1 MKILIVLPRVPY
13 PLEKGDKLRAYH
25 QLRILSKRHQIA
37 LFCLSDSRLHP
48 DALEHLKAYCTE
60 IHIHQLTAA
69 GKVFNM
75 LKACISGKPLQAGY
89 FYSASA
95 HRQLLELISRF
106 RPDHLYCQLLR
117 SAAYL
122 VDVNI
127 KKTIDYQDVFSIGLA
142 RRMKR
147 VSPLIRWV
155 FRMEYKRML
164 RYERAMFDRFDHCTI
179 ISEPDRDLI
188 PHPDRA
194 RMVIVPN
201 GVNFEY
207 FSPQTR
213 APVYD
218 LLFTGNMGYPPN
230 IDSAEYLVK
239 EILPL
244 IHRIDPAVTLLI
256 AGANPHK
263 RVKALA
269 GEMVT
274 IAGWVPDMR
283 DCYAQSRVFIAPMR
297 IGTGLQNKLL
307 EAMAM
312 ELPCI
317 TSELANAA
325 LMAAPGEEILVGTDT
340 ASYAA
345 LTMQLL
351 RDHDFA
357 MKTGRSGSRYVRDH
371 FDWEVCTRK
380 LENLITSDQ

>member
-1 MKILIVLPRVPY
+1 MKILILLPRVPY

-25 QLRILSKRHQIA
+25 QLRILSQRHQIA
-37 LFCLSDSRLHP
+37 LFCLNDSKLHP

-69 GKVFNM
+69 GKAFNM
-75 LKACISGKPLQAGY
+75 LKALISGKPLQAGY

-95 HRQLLELISRF
+95 HRELIEMITGF

-122 VDVNI
+122 VNVNI
-127 KKTIDYQDVFSIGLA
+127 RKTIDYQDVFSIGLA

-147 VSPLIRWV
+147 ASPLIRWV
-155 FRMEYKRML
+155 FRMEYQRMV
-164 RYERAMFDRFDHCTI
+164 RYEAAMFDRFDHCTI
-179 ISEPDRDLI
+179 ISEPDRELI
-188 PHPDRA
+188 PHPDRS

-201 GVNFEY
+201 GVNFAY

-230 IDSAEYLVK
+230 IDSAEYLVR

-244 IHRIDPAVTLLI
+244 IHRNDPSVTVLI
-256 AGANPHK
+256 AGANPHT

-269 GEMVT
+269 GDRVT
-274 IAGWVPDMR
+274 VAGWVPDMR
-283 DCYAQSRVFIAPMR
+283 DCYAQAKVFIAPMR

-317 TSELANAA
+317 TSDLANAA
-325 LMAAPGEEILVGTDT
+325 LMAAPGEEILLGSEP
-340 ASYAA
+340 ASYAGLA
-345 LTMQLL
+345 LQLL
-351 RDHDFA
+351 EDHDFA
-357 MKTGRSGSRYVRDH
+357 RKIGLSGSRHVREH
-371 FDWEVCTRK
+371 FDWEECTLK